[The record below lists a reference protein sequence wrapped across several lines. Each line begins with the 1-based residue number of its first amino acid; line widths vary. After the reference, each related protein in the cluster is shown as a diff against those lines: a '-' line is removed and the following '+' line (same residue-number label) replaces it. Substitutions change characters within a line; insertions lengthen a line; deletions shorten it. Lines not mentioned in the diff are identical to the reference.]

1 MDQVFDGLQALLLE
15 SKTMPPEFNDSFV
28 RRPALIDSLRSADA
42 RLVTVTAP
50 AGYGK
55 TSLLAE
61 WQRGE
66 QRMTGWLTLQREDDD
81 PASVIRLLAHVCA
94 PFTSDAESALSQFAG
109 AEGAVLSRMAPT
121 LALALSRADRPFVLF
136 VDDIHVLHDEGC
148 LDALSVALAGVPRGS
163 QVVLAGRQRAT
174 RYARGRLLASAVE
187 VGADELR
194 IDPAGAQRIADEVGV
209 RVDGRTLDDWVAL
222 CDGWA
227 AGLHMCAL
235 LSRSRTPVSLGDSAL
250 VADYLYQE
258 CMRDLPDR
266 IRQFLLQTS
275 ILTVHIPSLCDAIL
289 GIADSAQI
297 LRDLETQ
304 QLFVSSDRER
314 RAYRLHPL
322 FREYLEGEL
331 RLEDVTLAK
340 ALHSKAARWFQ
351 EQGQLPQAIDHAIS
365 AGDFD
370 AATALVT
377 AAGLHAYEAGQDA
390 TLGRWLRDIGDA
402 HLLANPSAVIVF
414 AWYAVLVGTDE
425 DSDKWSTLLGKVPDD
440 AVAEGIDLLSAK
452 AMIRAIT
459 MRDGMAAALRDAEFA
474 VEVETLE
481 SPWRD
486 PAVQILGSTL
496 LHSGREERAVD
507 VLTEAIHVA
516 DAHRNPATIAICEA
530 ELALLSIEG
539 GRWEAAAEHAGRA
552 LKALQDGGIEG
563 YVMSAFVFA
572 AVACVE
578 LHAGRSDVGEH
589 YLARGMAERQR
600 CGRSV
605 PLLGIPSRL
614 LLIRAHLL
622 SADTGAARILLRE
635 IEQMLPPYDEDR
647 SALDRRI
654 GDAREAFLREE
665 SRHATRATSV
675 ALTAAE
681 QRVLPYLQTH
691 LSRAE
696 IAQRLFVS
704 PNTVGT
710 HITSIFRKFNA
721 PSRSDAVT
729 RAFDLGLL
737 GELPDLVVAD

>member
-15 SKTMPPEFNDSFV
+15 SKTTPPDFNDSFV
-28 RRPALIDSLRSADA
+28 HRPALIDSLRSAEA

-61 WQRGE
+61 WHRSE
-66 QRMTGWLTLQREDDD
+66 QRMTGWLTLQGEDDD

-94 PFTSDAESALSQFAG
+94 PFTSEAESALSQFAG

-121 LALALSRADRPFVLF
+121 LALALSRVDRPFVLF

-174 RYARGRLLASAVE
+174 RYARGRLLASAVQ

-209 RVDGRTLDDWVAL
+209 RVDGRTLDDWVSL

-266 IRQFLLQTS
+266 TRQFLLQTS

-297 LRDLETQ
+297 LRDLEAQ

-331 RLEDVTLAK
+331 RLEDVTSAK

-370 AATALVT
+370 VATALVT

-390 TLGRWLRDIGDA
+390 TLGRWLREIGDG

-440 AVAEGIDLLSAK
+440 AVAEGINLLSAK

-459 MRDGMAAALRDAEFA
+459 MRDGMGAALRDAEFA

-496 LHSGREERAVD
+496 LHSGHDERAVD
-507 VLTEAIHVA
+507 VLREAMHVA

-530 ELALLSIEG
+530 ELALLSIEDAG
-539 GRWEAAAEHAGRA
+539 WEAAAEHAGRA

-563 YVMSAFVFA
+563 YVMSAYVFA

-578 LHAGRSDVGEH
+578 LHAGRSDVGAH

-647 SALDRRI
+647 GALDRRL
-654 GDAREAFLREE
+654 DAARRALLLQE
-665 SRHATRATSV
+665 SRYASRGTSV

-691 LSRAE
+691 LTRAE
-696 IAQRLFVS
+696 IARRLFVS

-721 PSRSDAVT
+721 PSRADAVT